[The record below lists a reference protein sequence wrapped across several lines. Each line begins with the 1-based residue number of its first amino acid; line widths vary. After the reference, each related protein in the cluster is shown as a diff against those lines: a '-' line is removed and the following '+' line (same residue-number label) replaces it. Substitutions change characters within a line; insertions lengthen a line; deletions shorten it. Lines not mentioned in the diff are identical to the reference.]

1 MPTARDLVWGGH
13 PLGHALSSTV
23 GVPNMSP
30 AGEVA
35 HEDGPSG
42 PIRVRSDSAGN
53 VLVVLRVN
61 ARVVAEVLAESWRVY
76 PEEACGLLLGPVGL
90 GASGTVRHFRPVENA
105 AHSSRIFQLDP
116 RGFMKAERFA
126 DDNGLDVVGVM
137 HSHTHT
143 AAYPS
148 ETDVA
153 EATKPLVPPS
163 WHWLIVSLG
172 WGFPELRS
180 FAVEPSPGNFGSD
193 SASGIAEETVML
205 TN

>member
-1 MPTARDLVWGGH
+1 MPAARDLVWGGH
-13 PLGHALSSTV
+13 PIGHALSSTAAAD
-23 GVPNMSP
+23 NMSP
-30 AGEVA
+30 AGRVA
-35 HEDGPSG
+35 QEDEPNGSVGASFVQSG
-42 PIRVRSDSAGN
+42 SVH
-53 VLVVLRVN
+53 VVLRVN

-76 PEEACGLLLGPVGL
+76 PQEACGLLLGPSGL
-90 GASGTVRHFRPVENA
+90 GATGTVRHFRRIDNA
-105 AHSSRIFQLDP
+105 AHSSRIFELDP

-126 DDNGLDVVGVM
+126 DDNGLEVVGVM

-163 WHWLIVSLG
+163 WHWLIVSLAS
-172 WGFPELRS
+172 GFPELRS
-180 FAVEPSPGNFGSD
+180 FAVAPSPGNFGLD
-193 SASGIAEETVML
+193 SASGIAEEAVLL